1 MFPFTSCIRKSAHYN
16 FIISTAGHVIWFYK
30 GKVYIRE
37 VSQAY
42 GYRYRYGYDNRIR
55 SRQPRVGFCF
65 ANYRYMFHLSALA
78 FIMSVFLTNMTD
90 RDPVFYHGFIH
101 CIFSSFCL
109 QMTNNFLSIAS
120 TIPVKIILWEMF
132 LIWDKNTAKRLQNS
146 IRFST
151 TCMSSRISW

>member
-1 MFPFTSCIRKSAHYN
+1 MRPICAAPCEHFVAAH
-16 FIISTAGHVIWFYK
+16 
-30 GKVYIRE
+30 RE

-42 GYRYRYGYDNRIR
+42 GYGYDNRIC

-120 TIPVKIILWEMF
+120 TIQVKIIPWEMF
-132 LIWDKNTAKRLQNS
+132 LIWDKNTANVSKTVSVFLR
-146 IRFST
+146 RV
-151 TCMSSRISW
+151 